1 MAKTKGF
8 LCERVHI
15 FDSLTKKPKDIHE
28 NMRKRFEQQGKLG
41 VISIPDRI
49 IRGLPLK
56 SRDELPPILRALQ
69 HIYVTPELNE
79 EVFRILE
86 TKVMKGKKKTG
97 RYGMDL
103 WHILVLSAVRLGLDA
118 DYDRLQDFANHHNL
132 IRQILGVETTF
143 GEVKVFSMQS
153 IKDNISLLDEETINK
168 VNDVVVSADHKLV
181 KKKTKD
187 CILRQIRMY

>member
-1 MAKTKGF
+1 
-8 LCERVHI
+8 
-15 FDSLTKKPKDIHE
+15 
-28 NMRKRFEQQGKLG
+28 
-41 VISIPDRI
+41 
-49 IRGLPLK
+49 
-56 SRDELPPILRALQ
+56 
-69 HIYVTPELNE
+69 
-79 EVFRILE
+79 
-86 TKVMKGKKKTG
+86 
-97 RYGMDL
+97 MDL

-118 DYDRLQDFANHHNL
+118 DYDRLEDFANHHTL

-153 IKDNISLLDEETINK
+153 IKDNVSLLDEETINK

>member
-1 MAKTKGF
+1 M
-8 LCERVHI
+8 CERVHI
-15 FDSLTKKPKDIHE
+15 FDSTTKKPKDIRQ

-41 VISIPDRI
+41 VISISEVK
-49 IRGLPLK
+49 LPLK

-86 TKVMKGKKKTG
+86 TKVTKGKKKTG

-103 WHILVLSAVRLGLDA
+103 WHILVLSVVRLGLDA

-143 GEVKVFSMQS
+143 GEAKVFRCRASR
-153 IKDNISLLDEETINK
+153 TI
-168 VNDVVVSADHKLV
+168 
-181 KKKTKD
+181 
-187 CILRQIRMY
+187 